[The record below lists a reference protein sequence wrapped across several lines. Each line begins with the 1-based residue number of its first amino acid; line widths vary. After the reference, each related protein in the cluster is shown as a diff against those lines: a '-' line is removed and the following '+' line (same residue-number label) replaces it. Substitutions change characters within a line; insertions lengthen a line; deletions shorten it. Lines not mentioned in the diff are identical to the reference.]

1 MPWFCRM
8 NRCSSCR
15 RSYCTQN
22 RISSRTIRQRGG
34 ACRLKMTLMLVL
46 LSAYCIS
53 SLHAHRRSS
62 SFLHHATSSA
72 TTTAFVA
79 NENDSSIKRR
89 QRSQSS
95 SRASNELIYRTQ
107 LTAATVARHSTTSS
121 SSLLLMA
128 STTSSSA
135 ETNRQQ
141 PSTPLVSK
149 SKIDSQIEQL
159 ENEQRS
165 RYPQKKGT
173 ESSSSSN
180 KKRSPT
186 TKKHHQ
192 QHRSKNKQRCSIAQ
206 NKKRQVRHLY
216 TKAKQLERRGSWRE
230 ASNLYEHIVTEL
242 QPGDAHSYLA
252 WGRLQSRRERGVART
267 NDAFR
272 SGVESE
278 NDADGGVDNDN
289 NVSGGKEDDRTAVR
303 SNNSKASTIFQL
315 GTQHC
320 PNSTH
325 LYHGWAIH
333 EQYTLHNTS
342 KARSLLQTA
351 LDLDPNNGY
360 VCHAYGLLEHTMGE
374 VSKAKSLWQ
383 QGLVYQPSAALVCS
397 LGELYVASGDF
408 HSARELYSTYLHKLS
423 NGRER
428 TEVYLAAASLEERVY
443 LDVEKASELLR
454 RACSEGG
461 GGSVDG
467 GVMDGRAYVA
477 LAKLGT
483 SGGLVNDRVV
493 KKRLKEICMR
503 QSNYHEENRKGGKAS
518 DSGDGKK
525 RRADKKIIFPV
536 NDGRLFNA
544 WAKMESKSG
553 NLSEARKILGRG
565 MELYPKDYTLLQ
577 AAGNIEERLGNIRS
591 ARKLYGASLA
601 IEPSA
606 PTLIAYAL
614 LELRSP
620 IDTKTKAS
628 NVTMVRK
635 LFEEALLIDPKHG
648 PAYNAFGNLE
658 RRQGNP
664 AVAKQ
669 IYENGIKANCTDA
682 PSVYHGLAKLHI
694 SLGEVEEAR
703 DVLQRGLAL
712 FPRNENNTLV
722 PRNENVAFL
731 AHTLAMI
738 DLNVNN
744 NAKHA
749 KEVLQQGLWHCR
761 NSPQL
766 LLGMA
771 LCESRLGND
780 NGARDMFEKSLM
792 ADQAHAQAW
801 QAFGVME
808 MRAGNFRSAKLLFE
822 CGLKNSPNHGAL
834 WQAYGKF

>member
-1 MPWFCRM
+1 M
-8 NRCSSCR
+8 
-15 RSYCTQN
+15 
-22 RISSRTIRQRGG
+22 
-34 ACRLKMTLMLVL
+34 
-46 LSAYCIS
+46 
-53 SLHAHRRSS
+53 
-62 SFLHHATSSA
+62 
-72 TTTAFVA
+72 
-79 NENDSSIKRR
+79 
-89 QRSQSS
+89 
-95 SRASNELIYRTQ
+95 
-107 LTAATVARHSTTSS
+107 
-121 SSLLLMA
+121 
-128 STTSSSA
+128 
-135 ETNRQQ
+135 
-141 PSTPLVSK
+141 
-149 SKIDSQIEQL
+149 
-159 ENEQRS
+159 
-165 RYPQKKGT
+165 
-173 ESSSSSN
+173 
-180 KKRSPT
+180 
-186 TKKHHQ
+186 
-192 QHRSKNKQRCSIAQ
+192 
-206 NKKRQVRHLY
+206 
-216 TKAKQLERRGSWRE
+216 
-230 ASNLYEHIVTEL
+230 YEHIVAVL
-242 QPGDAHSYLA
+242 QPTDAHSYLA
-252 WGRLQSRRERGVART
+252 WGRLESRRERGVGRT
-267 NDAFR
+267 T
-272 SGVESE
+272 SG
-278 NDADGGVDNDN
+278 DDGDD
-289 NVSGGKEDDRTAVR
+289 EDDDKDRTAVI
-303 SNNSKASTIFQL
+303 SSNSKASSIFQT

-333 EQYTLHNTS
+333 EQYTLHNTP

-397 LGELYVASGDF
+397 LGEMYVASGDF
-408 HSARELYSTYLHKLS
+408 HSARELYSTYLHKLP

-443 LDVEKASELLR
+443 NDVEKASELLR

-461 GGSVDG
+461 SSAREEGGG
-467 GVMDGRAYVA
+467 GGKNAKLMDGRAYVA
-477 LAKLGT
+477 LARLGT

-503 QSNYHEENRKGGKAS
+503 QSNYHEDSKKGATDNSGRK
-518 DSGDGKK
+518 KK
-525 RRADKKIIFPV
+525 TKKKIIFPV

-591 ARKLYGASLA
+591 ARDLYGASLA

-620 IDTKTKAS
+620 IDIKTKAS

-648 PAYNAFGNLE
+648 PAYNAYGNLE
-658 RRQGNP
+658 RRQGNT
-664 AVAKQ
+664 AHARQ
-669 IYENGIKANCTDA
+669 IYEDGIKANCTDA
-682 PSVYHGLAKLHI
+682 PSVYHGLAKLHL

-703 DVLQRGLAL
+703 NVLQRGLAL
-712 FPRNENNTLV
+712 FPTSENNTLV

-749 KEVLQQGLWHCR
+749 KEVLKQGLWHCR

-780 NGARDMFEKSLM
+780 NGARDMFERSLM

-822 CGLKNSPNHGAL
+822 CGLKNSPTHGAL
-834 WQAYGKF
+834 WQAYGTLESWKGNVGTARILFAAGIEKCPHHVPLYQAWACLELQDGDVITAKRLIGEALTRDKRNGSGWLVAAQIEEKMDNHGLVGLILRRGIECAPGDAELYIALADHEISRGKIDSARELLEKGMEINPLHAPLYHSLAELEARVFNIEGLAKLNKRAAEIFQSDANAPPTDEQLKAMERQMKHGRSTRMPDGITALAEKIGVESDEPTTIAGVSMDDVDLDSLVNNVLCGFGGESGMMLQEGPM